1 MCAREILHTLGE
13 IDRAGSSCEYHSLDV
28 RDELRFGSLIDD
40 IYQRLG
46 RLDGIIHG
54 AGIIEDKL
62 LVDKEPSSF
71 DRVFDTKIN
80 AARVLTAKLKRDTS
94 FVVFFSSVSGVFG
107 NRGQI
112 DYAAAGDVLDKSA
125 LRLQQ
130 QIAGRVLSV
139 DWGPWG
145 GTGMV
150 SDALAEAYASRGIGL
165 IPPQQGIACLME
177 ELGRTDCK
185 ETQVI
190 YIAAEPAAVS
200 REAII

>member
-1 MCAREILHTLGE
+1 M
-13 IDRAGSSCEYHSLDV
+13 
-28 RDELRFGSLIDD
+28 
-40 IYQRLG
+40 
-46 RLDGIIHG
+46 
-54 AGIIEDKL
+54 
-62 LVDKEPSSF
+62 
-71 DRVFDTKIN
+71 
-80 AARVLTAKLKRDTS
+80 
-94 FVVFFSSVSGVFG
+94 VFFSSVSGVFG